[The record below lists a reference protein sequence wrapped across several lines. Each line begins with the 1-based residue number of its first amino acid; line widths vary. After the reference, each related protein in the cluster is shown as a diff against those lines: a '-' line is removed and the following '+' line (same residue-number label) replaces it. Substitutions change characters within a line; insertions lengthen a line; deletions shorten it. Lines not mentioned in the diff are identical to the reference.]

1 MGAPLGYAAARGS
14 PPPPSLATLLLEC
27 LHFYGHCFDPQRHA
41 IAPYLNGT
49 GQWGS
54 GFVARSRGGGGGD
67 DDYAAAYAHDPLLI
81 VDPVNANNNV
91 GQSCYRI
98 RQIQKLFRDAAA
110 AVHAGADEAVARAS
124 DGVPPDM
131 DALVGLLL
139 AGSLT
144 GAQQAEQESEQPDKG
159 ASA

>member
-1 MGAPLGYAAARGS
+1 MRNILTVCL
-14 PPPPSLATLLLEC
+14 SL
-27 LHFYGHCFDPQRHA
+27 
-41 IAPYLNGT
+41 
-49 GQWGS
+49 
-54 GFVARSRGGGGGD
+54 FVAALPL
-67 DDYAAAYAHDPLLI
+67 AAQSAEL
-81 VDPVNANNNV
+81 V
-91 GQSCYRI
+91 GV
-98 RQIQKLFRDAAA
+98 RDAAA